1 MFRSRTPYGKV
12 SDAMNSVSERMDT
25 PADSSRP
32 ATTEP
37 EFDLAL
43 LSDPGTGRA
52 ANEDCCGHYVEGPST
67 ALFAVA
73 DGVGGFDG
81 GEVASALA
89 IEVTLGSYRENPVE
103 WGTAKRLYR
112 AVQRANVEVHNKALL
127 VPELRRMATTLTA
140 VVIAHGTLNA
150 AHVGDCRLYVARRNV
165 IAQISQD
172 HTMVAEQVKR
182 GLMSAETAREH
193 PERSILLR
201 NLGHDLIVTVAKI
214 SMPLLQGDRVIVC
227 SDGLYD
233 VVRDDEIE
241 KLTRDVDAPAA
252 CRILVDTANQRGTV
266 DNVTCAVFRML
277 AATPHLAEPVKV
289 SGWRQRLRRLF
300 GADA

>member
-1 MFRSRTPYGKV
+1 
-12 SDAMNSVSERMDT
+12 MDT
-25 PADSSRP
+25 QADSSRD
-32 ATTEP
+32 AAIET

-52 ANEDCCGHYVEGPST
+52 ANEDCCGHYVEGPGT
-67 ALFAVA
+67 VLFAVA

-81 GEVASALA
+81 GGVASKLA
-89 IEVTLGSYRENPVE
+89 IEVTLESYRENPVE

-140 VVIAHGTLNA
+140 VVIEHGTLNA
-150 AHVGDCRLYVARRNV
+150 AHVGDCRLYVARRKA

-182 GLMSAETAREH
+182 GLMSAESAREH

-214 SMPLLQGDRVIVC
+214 SMPLVQGDRVIVC
-227 SDGLYD
+227 SDGLYE
-233 VVRDDEIE
+233 VVRDHEIE
-241 KLTRDVDAPAA
+241 ELTRDLEAAAA
-252 CRILVDTANQRGTV
+252 CRILVDTANQRGSL
-266 DNVTCAVFRML
+266 DNVTCAVFRMI
-277 AATPHLAEPVKV
+277 AATPHREEPVKV

-300 GADA
+300 GANS